1 VHALPDTPSQAAYD
15 PIAAGYDLL
24 TADWPYAEWL
34 DAIERLAIEHGLAGP
49 RVLDAACG
57 TGKSFLPLLDRG
69 YRITAVD
76 ASPAMAAI
84 AAAKAGDRAVVRV
97 ADVRALPRYGDG
109 FDLITCLD
117 DVVNHLPA
125 EPDVVLAFQSL
136 RRNLAPGGLLIFDVN
151 TLAAY
156 RDAPTLVAED
166 ARHVVIWQGEGAR
179 LERAGETGR
188 VRMQVL
194 ERCAG
199 GMWRREAATW
209 PHRHY
214 TLRRLEELLHAA
226 GLRLLDVR
234 GQLSGARLQAP
245 PDEDV
250 HPKLLLVA
258 TSREMSTGSRGN
270 DELAPVS

>member
-1 VHALPDTPSQAAYD
+1 VQAIPETPSEAAYD
-15 PIAAGYDLL
+15 PIASGYDLL
-24 TADWPYAEWL
+24 TADWPYQDWL
-34 DAIERLAIEHGLAGP
+34 EAIERVARDHGLRGD

-69 YRITAVD
+69 YRVTAVD
-76 ASPAMAAI
+76 ASRTMAAI
-84 AAAKAGDRAVVRV
+84 AAAKAGGRADVRV
-97 ADVRALPRYGDG
+97 ADLRALPRYGHG

-117 DVVNHLPA
+117 DVVNHLPTEA
-125 EPDVVLAFQSL
+125 DVVLALRGL

-156 RDAPTLVAED
+156 RAAPTLVAED
-166 ARHVVIWQGEGAR
+166 ARRVVIWQGEGAR
-179 LERAGETGR
+179 LERAGDTGR
-188 VRMQVL
+188 VRMQVI
-194 ERCAG
+194 ERAPG
-199 GMWRREAATW
+199 GLWRREVATW

-214 TLRRLEELLHAA
+214 PLRRLRELAAAA
-226 GLRLLDVR
+226 GLCVLDVL
-234 GQLSGARLQAP
+234 GQHSGARLATP

-258 TSREMSTGSRGN
+258 TGERRD

>member
-1 VHALPDTPSQAAYD
+1 VHAIPDTPTEAAYD
-15 PIAAGYDLL
+15 AIASGYDLL
-24 TADWPYAEWL
+24 TADWPYADWL
-34 DAIERLAIEHGLAGP
+34 DAIEGIARAHGLRGN

-69 YRITAVD
+69 YRVTAVD

-84 AAAKAGDRAVVRV
+84 AAAKAGGRADVRV
-97 ADVRALPRYGDG
+97 ADLRALPRYGDG

-125 EPDVVLAFQSL
+125 ESDVVLALRGL

-166 ARHVVIWQGEGAR
+166 ARRVVIWHGEGAR
-179 LERAGETGR
+179 LERVGETGR
-188 VRMQVL
+188 VRMQVI
-194 ERCAG
+194 ERASG
-199 GMWRREAATW
+199 GLWRREVATW

-214 TLRRLEELLHAA
+214 SLERLGRLAEAA
-226 GLRLLDVR
+226 GLRLLDVL
-234 GQLSGARLQAP
+234 GQHSGARLETP

-250 HPKLLLVA
+250 HPKLLLIA
-258 TSREMSTGSRGN
+258 TSERRD